1 MMTIAIVETFRFK
14 NDEEISGVL
23 QKYIY
28 PPPPG
33 KLHCTL
39 FSREKLTQLFNN

>member
-1 MMTIAIVETFRFK
+1 MITIAIVETFRFE

-28 PPPPG
+28 PPPPPENFIV
-33 KLHCTL
+33 LY
-39 FSREKLTQLFNN
+39 FREKN